1 MVARGSQRFTSEDW
15 IGHWGSDARYYARRR
30 DGACFAIDG
39 AVAVFDLAR
48 SAPPA
53 SMAQRLPSIPSA
65 GRYDLRLFAAG
76 PLTESARREPGT
88 GSERLGR
95 PDAGQTVRRLVV
107 CGVRRSTRG

>member
-1 MVARGSQRFTSEDW
+1 MVARRSQRFTSEDW
-15 IGHWGSDARYYARRR
+15 TGHWGTDARYYARRS

-53 SMAQRLPSIPSA
+53 SLAQRLASIPDA
-65 GRYDLRLFAAG
+65 GRYALRVFAAG
-76 PLTESARREPGT
+76 PLAESARRET
-88 GSERLGR
+88 GSEQAGR
-95 PDAGQTVRRLVV
+95 GDAGREIRRLVV

>member
-1 MVARGSQRFTSEDW
+1 MVARRSQRFTSEDW
-15 IGHWGSDARYYARRR
+15 TGHWGTDKRYYARRS

-53 SMAQRLPSIPSA
+53 SMAQRLASIPDA
-65 GRYDLRLFAAG
+65 GRYALRVFAAG
-76 PLTESARREPGT
+76 PLSETARREPGK
-88 GSERLGR
+88 EPAGR
-95 PDAGQTVRRLVV
+95 SDAGAEVRRLVV

>member
-53 SMAQRLPSIPSA
+53 SMAQRLPSIPST

-95 PDAGQTVRRLVV
+95 PEAGQTVRRLVV